1 MHDVTEVLASIRD
14 NEPSRVFIVATGAGA
29 GIQKT
34 LWEVPGVS
42 KFLVGAA
49 FPYAAEESS
58 RLLGFTPTSFC
69 SAEMA
74 LDLAMAAF
82 MRAARGAPARAVGI
96 GLTAAVASR
105 EARRG
110 ASRAYAA
117 FFGDGGA
124 GIAEVTLPK
133 DVGDDARRRDGE
145 ACDALGIATLL
156 RAFDRDT
163 SGTVF
168 EDAGATARARLF
180 ARPYFR
186 ARGVRDAEGALPDD
200 AVLFPG
206 AFDPPHEGHLGGA
219 ERVRQ
224 TSRRPVVFA
233 TTVDPPHKAALTSAE
248 VLRRAIALEGHDV
261 VFTQGDPLY
270 LDKARRFP
278 GRAFVVGADAL
289 VRMLDPR
296 WGVDVTS
303 LVSELRAL
311 GAHFYVVPRLIDG
324 ALVSLDDI
332 RAMDGLGRAL
342 EALSAEG
349 VHGRWDV
356 SSSAIRAA
364 R

>member
-1 MHDVTEVLASIRD
+1 MHDVTGALASIRD
-14 NEPSRVFIVATGAGA
+14 NEPARVFIAATGAGA

-58 RLLGFTPTSFC
+58 RLIGFTPTSFC
-69 SAEMA
+69 SPDMA

-82 MRAARGAPARAVGI
+82 MRAARVGARAVGV

-110 ASRAYAA
+110 ESRAYAA
-117 FFGDGGA
+117 YFGDGGA

-133 DVGDDARRRDGE
+133 DVGEDARRRDGE

-156 RAFDRDT
+156 RAFGRDE

-168 EDAGATARARLF
+168 EDAEAAARARLF

-186 ARGVRDAEGALPDD
+186 ARGARDAEQTLPGD

-219 ERVRQ
+219 ERVRR
-224 TSRRPVVFA
+224 SSGRAVVFA
-233 TTVDPPHKAALTSAE
+233 TTVDPPHKAALRSAE
-248 VLRRAIALEGHDV
+248 VLRRAVALEGHDV
-261 VFTQGDPLY
+261 LFTHGDPLY

-278 GRAFVVGADAL
+278 GRGFVVGADAL

-303 LVSELRAL
+303 LVTELRAL

-324 ALVSLDDI
+324 SLVSLDDI

-342 EALSAEG
+342 EMLSAEG
-349 VHGRWDV
+349 VDGRWDV